1 MLTMGVFYVELN
13 GIIWTFYLKDKL
25 SDLFRQRSPTF
36 RLSRDYNCLARLLP
50 SLVEVKNFTTGE
62 KI

>member
-1 MLTMGVFYVELN
+1 MLTMGVFYLELN

-36 RLSRDYNCLARLLP
+36 RVSRDYNSLARLLP
-50 SLVEVKNFTTGE
+50 ILVEAEYFTTGD